1 MIKLIFHY
9 CKLGNLYIKS
19 FYSSS
24 ILNIQLFL
32 MKNFKDIFEIILKDI
47 LLNKRNFDI
56 IFFFATKI
64 NIIKLL
70 IKLLNLIW
78 LNQNFVT
85 IK

>member
-1 MIKLIFHY
+1 
-9 CKLGNLYIKS
+9 
-19 FYSSS
+19 
-24 ILNIQLFL
+24 